1 MVDEAARCVAT
12 LALDQLDDPG
22 LADWAAA
29 RGLLASP
36 HSVELH
42 RLRLR
47 AAIALHDRSD
57 TGDPGLS
64 PDAVFQH
71 YQAVVMA
78 DDHRPEATSH
88 LDPELVEL
96 YESYRRSRPDVARNP
111 APDTRAHQ
119 LR

>member
-12 LALDQLDDPG
+12 LALDRFDDP
-22 LADWAAA
+22 LRAEWATA

-47 AAIALHDRSD
+47 AAITLDGTEGGSTA
-57 TGDPGLS
+57 GLS

-78 DDHRPEATSH
+78 DDHRPEAASR
-88 LDPELVEL
+88 LDADLVEL
-96 YESYRRSRPDVARNP
+96 YESYRRSRPAA
-111 APDTRAHQ
+111 APSTDAETLER
-119 LR
+119 RS

>member
-12 LALDQLDDPG
+12 LALDPLDDPG

-47 AAIALHDRSD
+47 AAIALDDGSGTPQQR
-57 TGDPGLS
+57 LS

-78 DDHRPEATSH
+78 DDHRPEATSR

-96 YESYRRSRPDVARNP
+96 YESYRRATPNLVGSLD
-111 APDTRAHQ
+111 PDTRERQ

>member
-12 LALDQLDDPG
+12 LALDQLNDPG
-22 LADWAAA
+22 LADWATA
-29 RGLLASP
+29 RGLLANP

-47 AAIALHDRSD
+47 AAIALDHGDRS
-57 TGDPGLS
+57 TDPGLS

-71 YQAVVMA
+71 YQAVTMA
-78 DDHRPEATSH
+78 DDHRPEATSQ
-88 LDPELVEL
+88 LDPELVDL
-96 YESYRRSRPDVARNP
+96 YESYRRSKRSAAASLEPNARE
-111 APDTRAHQ
+111 HQ